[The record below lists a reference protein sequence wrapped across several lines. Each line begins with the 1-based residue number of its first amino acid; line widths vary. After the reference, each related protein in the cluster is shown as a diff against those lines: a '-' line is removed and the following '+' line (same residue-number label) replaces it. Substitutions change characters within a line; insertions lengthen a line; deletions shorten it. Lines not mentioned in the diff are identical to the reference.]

1 MLFYLTYSIKIPGT
15 LLKMNR
21 KQISILNFLRYRFFA
36 ACFIVVFT
44 GCQKDANDNNSSLP
58 EQTQLNVAYGT
69 DPLQKMD
76 IYLPEGRNSATT
88 KVIITIHGGA
98 WAQGDKSDF
107 AAYIDTLK
115 SRLPGYAIININY
128 RLSNSTT
135 IFFPTQE
142 NDVKAAIEFIYSKRS
157 EFNISDKFVLLG
169 ASAGGHLAL
178 LQAYKY
184 SSPIKIK
191 AVVDFFGPTDIT
203 DLYNNPASIL
213 VPAST
218 IALIVG
224 ATPTTN
230 PAIYQQSSPVNF
242 VNAQSPPTII
252 LHGGLDPVVSPN
264 QSIALKNLLQA
275 AGVTHE
281 YVFYATESHGWT
293 GTNLADSFDKITA
306 FLNTNVN

>member
-1 MLFYLTYSIKIPGT
+1 
-15 LLKMNR
+15 MNSKR
-21 KQISILNFLRYRFFA
+21 IFILNFLRHHLFIAF
-36 ACFIVVFT
+36 FIVVLI
-44 GCQKDANDNNSSLP
+44 GCQKDTNEDNSSLP
-58 EQTQLNVAYGT
+58 EQTQLNVAYGA

-76 IYLPEGRNSATT
+76 IYLPADRNSSST

-107 AAYIDTLK
+107 APYIDTLK
-115 SRLPGYAIININY
+115 RRLPGYAIININY
-128 RLSNSTT
+128 RLSNGTT
-135 IFFPTQE
+135 VFFPAQE
-142 NDVKAAIEFIYSKRS
+142 NDVKAALEFIYSKRS
-157 EFNISDKFVLLG
+157 EFNISDKFALLG

-178 LQAYKY
+178 LQSYKY
-184 SSPIKIK
+184 SSPVKIK
-191 AVVDFFGPTDIT
+191 AVVDFFGPTDMT

-213 VPAST
+213 VPSST

-264 QSIALKNLLQA
+264 QSIALKNLLQT

-281 YVFYATESHGWT
+281 YVFYATELHGWT
-293 GTNLADSFDKITA
+293 GANLADSFDKITA
-306 FLNTNVN
+306 FLNANVN